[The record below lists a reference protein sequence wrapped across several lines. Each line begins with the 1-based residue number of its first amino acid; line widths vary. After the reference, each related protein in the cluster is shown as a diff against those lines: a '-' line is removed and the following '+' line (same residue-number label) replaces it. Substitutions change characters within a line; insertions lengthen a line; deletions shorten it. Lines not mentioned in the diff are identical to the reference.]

1 MKKILIIVTLV
12 IGIAASSGLTA
23 QDYHTGLGIRG
34 GFSNG
39 ISLKHFYTTNIAVEG
54 ILSTRWHGFKIT
66 GLAEWHIPVFDTQ
79 GLNFYYGGGA
89 HLGIWDSE
97 ADYHGDKIAGNNL
110 FLGVDGV
117 IGLEYAFPGI
127 PLSIGLD
134 WKPGFEIISDF
145 GFAHD
150 EIALSVR
157 YLFR

>member
-1 MKKILIIVTLV
+1 MDERKLDQK
-12 IGIAASSGLTA
+12 A
-23 QDYHTGLGIRG
+23 
-34 GFSNG
+34 N
-39 ISLKHFYTTNIAVEG
+39 
-54 ILSTRWHGFKIT
+54 
-66 GLAEWHIPVFDTQ
+66 WHIPVFDTE

-97 ADYHGDKIAGNNL
+97 RDYFGDQVPGNKL

-150 EIALSVR
+150 EIALSAR

>member
-1 MKKILIIVTLV
+1 MKKKLFIVTLV
-12 IGIAASSGLTA
+12 IGIAASSGLKA

-97 ADYHGDKIAGNNL
+97 ADYYGDKIAGNNL

>member
-1 MKKILIIVTLV
+1 MKKIALILV
-12 IGIAASSGLTA
+12 MFVGLAGGLSA

-39 ISLKHFYTTNIAVEG
+39 ISVKHFYTTDIAVEG
-54 ILSTRWHGFKIT
+54 ILTTRWNGFKVT
-66 GLAEWHIPVFDTQ
+66 GLAEWHIPVFDTE
-79 GLNFYYGGGA
+79 GLYFYYGGGA
-89 HLGIWDSE
+89 HIGIWDSE
-97 ADYHGDKIAGNNL
+97 KDYFGEPVSGTGF
-110 FLGVDGV
+110 FLGIDGV

-134 WKPGFEIISDF
+134 WKPGFEIITDF

>member
-1 MKKILIIVTLV
+1 MKRFLIISSLL
-12 IGIAASSGLTA
+12 IGMAASPVLMA

-39 ISLKHFYTTNIAVEG
+39 ITLKHFYTTDIAVEG
-54 ILSTRWHGFKIT
+54 ILTTRWQGFKIT
-66 GLAEWHIPVFDTQ
+66 GLAEWHIPVFDTE
-79 GLNFYYGGGA
+79 GLYFFYGGGI

-97 ADYHGDKIAGNNL
+97 ADYFGNQVAGNSL
-110 FLGVDGV
+110 FLGIDGI

-127 PLSIGLD
+127 PLSLGLD
-134 WKPGFEIISDF
+134 WKPGFEIVSDF

-150 EIALSVR
+150 EIAFSAR